1 MITNLKDI
9 CDFQSGGTPS
19 KRKKEFFGG
28 TIPWITT
35 TALNGSQIDEKFAV
49 EWITES
55 AIVESAAKIVPEYSI
70 MVGTRVGVGKV
81 AINTVKM
88 STNQDIVSLLNI
100 DECIWS
106 KAYLCKLIK
115 SKFAYLNSQSRGATI
130 KGIKIDVLANLKITQ
145 IPLNRQRQVSGI
157 IDRVQ
162 NIIED
167 RRKQLKCLDDLIRS
181 RFVEMFGDP
190 IINEKEWPC
199 IILSD
204 ACQSILG
211 GGTPSKSCNEF
222 FSGTIPWV
230 TPKDMKLSIINDSID
245 HITEDAIKYSTTN
258 LVPKE
263 SVLMVIR
270 SGILKHSLPV
280 AMNSI
285 PVTINQDMK
294 AFIPGKN
301 ITAEFLLHF
310 FKAIENDI
318 LSGVRSV
325 TADNIDFKTFQKRMI
340 IIPPLDLQQQF
351 AAFIAQVDK
360 SKVAVQKALD
370 ETQLLFDSLMQ
381 EYFG

>member
-360 SKVAVQKALD
+360 SKVAVQKIFKISRFND
-370 ETQLLFDSLMQ
+370 II
-381 EYFG
+381 

>member
-1 MITNLKDI
+1 MKIKDI
-9 CDFQSGGTPS
+9 CVEITDGSHNPPKCIVKSEYLMLSSKNIFDNKITMDDPRYLSKEDFEKEN
-19 KRKKEFFGG
+19 KRTKVMPGDVLL
-28 TIPWITT
+28 TI
-35 TALNGSQIDEKFAV
+35 
-49 EWITES
+49 
-55 AIVESAAKIVPEYSI
+55 
-70 MVGTRVGVGKV
+70 VGTVGRAAVVRESMPDFTLQRSV
-81 AINTVKM
+81 AVLHPNK
-88 STNQDIVSLLNI
+88 DICNSR
-100 DECIWS
+100 
-106 KAYLCKLIK
+106 YLMYAL
-115 SKFAYLNSQSRGATI
+115 QSRRSYINSRA
-130 KGIKIDVLANLKITQ
+130 KGVAQKGVYLKEISNINLKMMTLLEQKNVVNILDKVMS
-145 IPLNRQRQVSGI
+145 IIAFRQQEL
-157 IDRVQ
+157 Q
-162 NIIED
+162 
-167 RRKQLKCLDDLIRS
+167 KLDSLVRS

-360 SKVAVQKALD
+360 SKVAVQKIFKISRFND
-370 ETQLLFDSLMQ
+370 II
-381 EYFG
+381 